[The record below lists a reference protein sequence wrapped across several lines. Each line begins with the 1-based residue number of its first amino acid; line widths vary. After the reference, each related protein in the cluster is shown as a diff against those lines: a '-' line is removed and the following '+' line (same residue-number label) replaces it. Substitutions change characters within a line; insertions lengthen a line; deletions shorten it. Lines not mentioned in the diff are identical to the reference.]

1 MLSHVPFSFIFGKG
15 IKPHASG
22 NIQSFFESKKRHKA
36 GIVFPSLCRSSVIR
50 FRVCGLAGYGIE
62 AAPGHAL
69 HGVELPLLFLREL
82 LVGYEFFHML
92 SPLLKCPS
100 DIIAKAKPR
109 CQITLFAEFDFD
121 VFFLVLLDAVA
132 DENKN
137 LAIGGT
143 SLIVGNGVQLIQH
156 LFINADRQAL
166 CGHNITPI

>member
-1 MLSHVPFSFIFGKG
+1 M
-15 IKPHASG
+15 
-22 NIQSFFESKKRHKA
+22 
-36 GIVFPSLCRSSVIR
+36 SVR
-50 FRVCGLAGYGIE
+50 YN
-62 AAPGHAL
+62 
-69 HGVELPLLFLREL
+69 
-82 LVGYEFFHML
+82 
-92 SPLLKCPS
+92 S
-100 DIIAKAKPR
+100 KAKPR
-109 CQITLFAEFDFD
+109 CQITLFSEFDFD